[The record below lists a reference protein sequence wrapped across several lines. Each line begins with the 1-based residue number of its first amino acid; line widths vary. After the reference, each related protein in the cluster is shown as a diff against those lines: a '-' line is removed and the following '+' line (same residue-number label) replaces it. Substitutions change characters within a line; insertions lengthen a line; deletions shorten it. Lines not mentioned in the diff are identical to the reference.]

1 MANHDVPQDPG
12 CAAVLEH
19 HVVWPEGIVKQ
30 RYLLVLDDDRVAMDE
45 AFGLAC
51 GATGIQDVE
60 GMGVWNSSELEG
72 LVR

>member
-1 MANHDVPQDPG
+1 M
-12 CAAVLEH
+12 
-19 HVVWPEGIVKQ
+19 
-30 RYLLVLDDDRVAMDE
+30 LDDDRVAVDE

-60 GMGVWNSSELEG
+60 GMGVWKSSELEG